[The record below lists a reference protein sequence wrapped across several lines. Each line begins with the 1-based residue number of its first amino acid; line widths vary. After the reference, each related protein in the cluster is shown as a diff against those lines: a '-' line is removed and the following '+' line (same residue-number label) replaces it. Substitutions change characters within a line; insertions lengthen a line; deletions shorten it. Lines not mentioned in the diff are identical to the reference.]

1 MTVKYP
7 AYIGVGDARVAPCGV
22 DGDAHLIL
30 VEVCCT
36 VMEAHNAG
44 GGAPWDLMQAGA
56 LGGRWIGRLCIPVRG
71 GGDVRRAGR

>member
-1 MTVKYP
+1 MTVKQP
-7 AYIGVGDARVAPCGV
+7 AYIDVGDARVAPCGV

-44 GGAPWDLMQAGA
+44 GRALWDLVQAGD
-56 LGGRWIGRLCIPVRG
+56 LGGRY
-71 GGDVRRAGR
+71 